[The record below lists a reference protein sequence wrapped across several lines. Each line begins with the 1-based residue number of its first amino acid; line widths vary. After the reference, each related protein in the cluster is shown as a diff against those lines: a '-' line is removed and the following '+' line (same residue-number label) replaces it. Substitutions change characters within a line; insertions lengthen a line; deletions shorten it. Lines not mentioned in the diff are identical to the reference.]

1 MPADIVMPQLGLTMT
16 EGAVTSWL
24 KKPGEPV
31 QKGELLFTV
40 ETDKVDMEVEST
52 AAGYLHSVL
61 VDVGQVVK
69 VGTVIARITETK
81 EVAPSAGRSVNNPLA
96 SPRARKLA
104 RELGVDLQQVK
115 ASRGERIV

>member
-16 EGAVTSWL
+16 EGAVTTWL
-24 KKPGEPV
+24 KKPGEQV
-31 QKGELLFTV
+31 QKGEPLFTV

-52 AAGYLHSVL
+52 AAGYLHAVL

-69 VGTVIARITETK
+69 VGTVIARITDTK
-81 EVAPSAGRSVNNPLA
+81 EAAPAAGASGNGPLA

-104 RELGVDLQQVK
+104 KELGVDVQQVK
-115 ASRGERIV
+115 PS